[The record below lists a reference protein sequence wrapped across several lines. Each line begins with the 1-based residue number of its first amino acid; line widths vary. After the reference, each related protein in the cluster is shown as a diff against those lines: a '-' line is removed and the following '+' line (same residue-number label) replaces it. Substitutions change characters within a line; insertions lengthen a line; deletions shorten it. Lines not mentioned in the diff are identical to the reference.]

1 MTDRTRA
8 QASSSTGGALR
19 RIAATLRDWVFY
31 AYPLLLLVLLW
42 EGANRFGL
50 TRPLFLPS
58 VPDVIRQFGA
68 MLVSGE
74 IVGPLALSLYRAF
87 AGLALATAF
96 GVAIGLFMSR
106 SRLVHWA
113 FDPLVSI
120 ALPTPKI
127 AFVPIFILWFGID
140 SLSKILLVAFTCVL
154 PMAVATYHGAIGVSR
169 SVIWSAEAMGTS
181 ESKMLYRVILPA
193 CMPYI
198 FSGVRVTTPVAL
210 ITAFTAEM
218 IAGGGGV
225 GANLMFAQRFFQTS
239 TVFVDILVMLITGFA
254 FDFVLLRLR
263 DRLIPWQDEA
273 ERQ

>member
-1 MTDRTRA
+1 MTDRARA
-8 QASSSTGGALR
+8 PAGSSTGGALR
-19 RIAATLRDWVFY
+19 RIAAMLRDWVFY
-31 AYPLLLLVLLW
+31 AYPLVLLVLLW
-42 EGANRFGL
+42 EAANRLGL

-58 VPDVIRQFGA
+58 VPDVIRQFA
-68 MLVSGE
+68 TMLVSGE

-106 SRLVHWA
+106 SRFAHWA

-154 PMAVATYHGAIGVSR
+154 PMVVATYHGAVGVSR

-239 TVFVDILVMLITGFA
+239 TVFVDILVMLITGFV
-254 FDFVLLRLR
+254 FDSILLRLR